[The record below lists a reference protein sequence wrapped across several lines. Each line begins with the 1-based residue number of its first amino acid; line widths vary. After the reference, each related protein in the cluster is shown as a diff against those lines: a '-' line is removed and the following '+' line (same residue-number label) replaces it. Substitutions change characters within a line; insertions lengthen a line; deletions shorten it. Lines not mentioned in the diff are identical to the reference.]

1 MTTRAELYRNI
12 NRWIFASVTKHFKTN
27 ISVLQVYIEGFE
39 RDTQTVSDYVEIR
52 MNGPELREVG
62 KNYYHIFVE
71 FNALVQSA
79 VVDSDKHRVHTDVGK
94 VTEAFYKA
102 IPVYKYGDG
111 PDDDDSFLGCLILL
125 QEGNDVLT
133 IAHHGRIAID
143 SPLMQATVEGHYEM
157 YLDL

>member
-1 MTTRAELYRNI
+1 MDRAELLRNI
-12 NRWIFASVTKHFKTN
+12 NRWIFASVTEHFNNN
-27 ISVLQVYIEGFE
+27 ILDLHVYVEGFE
-39 RDTQTVSDYVEIR
+39 RTTRNVTDFVEIR
-52 MNGPELREVG
+52 MNGPDVREVSR
-62 KNYYHIFVE
+62 NYFCMYVE
-71 FNALVQSA
+71 FNALIQST